1 MTTRLLHLLFGLAL
15 LTFVHCQNPVADDA
29 AVGIHREDGAE
40 TDPDDPDY
48 DYNPDEVDEDFG
60 DHGGEGP
67 GDYGGGGDE
76 GQGEYEGESATE
88 LKTLDDFEEFLDNT
102 DSSVV
107 AAFTAKEVIDPSAKM
122 PADWDAE
129 EDGDWAAPMI
139 ENPALTTFNKMVSSM
154 YNYRFAYTSA
164 PELLEKF
171 KASKNGGLFLYR
183 SPKFVSKEHG
193 DKPRERFPSDKW
205 SESAVQNWL
214 KAKAQPL
221 VGLFSTSTKER
232 YDLPCLVIF
241 ADLDFEKNVKGIAY
255 VLKRARKAAVEYKGK
270 LSIAI
275 ASVTDMNYE
284 LQSYG
289 LKSKSKANNLMGL
302 AMPNGDKYAAPEKEG
317 EFSAANLK
325 VFADKFLAGELSV
338 YEKPEEEES
347 ADDEEKKMPDYGVDG
362 DEEMD
367 GAGHDE
373 M

>member
-1 MTTRLLHLLFGLAL
+1 M
-15 LTFVHCQNPVADDA
+15 
-29 AVGIHREDGAE
+29 GIHREDGAE
-40 TDPDDPDY
+40 TDPRRSGLRLQPRR
-48 DYNPDEVDEDFG
+48 
-60 DHGGEGP
+60 GGRGLWRSRRRGP
-67 GDYGGGGDE
+67 ATTAAVATKAKASTKA
-76 GQGEYEGESATE
+76 ESATE
-88 LKTLDDFEEFLDNT
+88 LKTLDDFEEPT
-102 DSSVV
+102 IPRSVA

-338 YEKPEEEES
+338 YEKPEEEE
-347 ADDEEKKMPDYGVDG
+347 ECG
-362 DEEMD
+362 
-367 GAGHDE
+367 
-373 M
+373 